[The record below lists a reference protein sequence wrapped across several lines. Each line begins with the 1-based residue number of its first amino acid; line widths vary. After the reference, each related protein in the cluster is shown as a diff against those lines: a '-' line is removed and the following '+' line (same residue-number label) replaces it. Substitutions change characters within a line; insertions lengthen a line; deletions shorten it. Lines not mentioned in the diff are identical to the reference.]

1 MQHKNQHA
9 AIASVA
15 FLILAPGTVAGF
27 LPWLISGW
35 RGSNHQLFRC
45 IAIAGLLLGA
55 LVLLDAVRRFVVEGF
70 GTPAPVYPTQYLV
83 VRGLYRYVR
92 NPMYLAVLTLIFSQ
106 ALLLSS
112 LPLTG
117 YGFAVWLIFRSFV
130 IFYEE
135 PTLQARYG
143 AEYAMYQSKVGRWL

>member
-1 MQHKNQHA
+1 MQPKLQLA

-27 LPWLISGW
+27 LPWFISGW
-35 RGSNHQLFRC
+35 HGSSNELSRW
-45 IAIAGLLLGA
+45 IAIPGLLLGA
-55 LVLLDAVRRFVVEGF
+55 LVLLDAVRRFVVEGC
-70 GTPAPVYPTQYLV
+70 GTPAPVYPTQHLV
-83 VRGLYRYVR
+83 VRGLYTYVR

-117 YGFAVWLIFRSFV
+117 YGFAVWFIFRSFV

-135 PTLQARYG
+135 PALQARYG
-143 AEYAMYQSKVGRWL
+143 AEYAEYKSKVGRWL